1 MHQKVKHQDQYPNL
15 SQQRTFCLNGY
26 SHYGTN
32 DSHDLDEIGFDG
44 ITTDNFGLDS
54 LDSEASLSRF
64 PVLLPASH
72 SASQLLQR
80 VFAKSSLVECSAC
93 TLRNFEQ
100 DYDFVFH
107 KRFEVTCV
115 SSTKDL
121 LPEDRFVQICASK
134 THLRILP
141 KWSKML
147 GSYLPKL
154 INTERFLLLKK
165 TQKLSY

>member
-1 MHQKVKHQDQYPNL
+1 M
-15 SQQRTFCLNGY
+15 C
-26 SHYGTN
+26 
-32 DSHDLDEIGFDG
+32 
-44 ITTDNFGLDS
+44 TTDINTLDS
-54 LDSEASLSRF
+54 LDSERTNSRF
-64 PVLLPASH
+64 PVLSLPASH

-80 VFAKSSLVECSAC
+80 VFAKPSLVECSAC

-100 DYDFVFH
+100 NYDFVFH

-154 INTERFLLLKK
+154 IKTERFLLLKK
-165 TQKLSY
+165 IHRSYPIDMISFTLFHSLPWMVAGDLWLSRNYQNIFLIARCDSSCS